1 MTTTAGTPAGT
12 RAPAA
17 GPRPNRHLAGTG
29 TLLRLALR
37 RDRVMLPAWVLT
49 LGLITYSTKDR
60 LESMYA
66 TAAERADLVE
76 NTNGSGATRAL
87 FGPAFG
93 DSLGALTT
101 WRVGGFLA
109 VGAGIMS
116 VLLVVRHTREEEET
130 GRQEALASGM
140 VGRRAG
146 VTAALLT
153 AVLANAATA
162 LLVAGPLLGEDPAG
176 AVALGLSVGLTGL
189 VFAALAAVAAQFTEN
204 ARLARGITLGALGIA
219 FLLRMAGDAARDATT
234 GSGHVLGWLSPLGW
248 AGAVRPFAG
257 DRWWPLALSALL
269 TAVSAAAAYALV
281 ARRDIGTG
289 FWPARPGPASAGPA
303 LGGVYGLAWRLQR
316 GSLLGW
322 AVGMVFAGAVLGSI
336 ADGVGDIIGDNTGA
350 RDLFRRM
357 GGQEGVSEA
366 FLAAMVSILGLVTT
380 VYTAGS
386 VLRLRGEETGQRAE
400 PLLSHPVGRLR
411 WAGSHLLIAY
421 LGPAVLLA
429 AGGLA
434 LGIGFGAAT
443 GDLGGELP
451 PVLAAMLA
459 QLPAV
464 WVITGLAVLVVGL
477 LPQLSPAVWGVVG
490 AVVAIGW
497 LGPAADLPQWVVDV
511 SPFGHLPKLPGGEVS
526 ATPFLWL
533 TGLSVVLP
541 AAGLAA
547 LRHRDLAS

>member
-93 DSLGALTT
+93 DSLGALTA

-162 LLVAGPLLGEDPAG
+162 VLVTGPLLGEDPAG

-204 ARLARGITLGALGIA
+204 ARLARGIALGALGIA

-269 TAVSAAAAYALV
+269 TAVSAAVAHALV